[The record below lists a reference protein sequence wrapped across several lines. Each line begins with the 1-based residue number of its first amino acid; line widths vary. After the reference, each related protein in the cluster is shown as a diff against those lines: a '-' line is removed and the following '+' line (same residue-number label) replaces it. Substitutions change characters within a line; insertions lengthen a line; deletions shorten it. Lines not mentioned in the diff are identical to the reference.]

1 MQTLTVA
8 MIVYCLAFAALLV
21 GISIYRR
28 MKRNREMS
36 ALEGSRASGSTLA
49 EALLGK
55 RSALSQSSVH
65 SDSPHDTPSAKH
77 AA

>member
-36 ALEGSRASGSTLA
+36 TFEGSRASGSTLGD
-49 EALLGK
+49 ALLSK
-55 RSALSQSSVH
+55 RSALPPSAH
-65 SDSPHDTPSAKH
+65 TDSPHDSPSAKH

>member
-36 ALEGSRASGSTLA
+36 ALEGSRASGSTLGD
-49 EALLGK
+49 ALLG
-55 RSALSQSSVH
+55 RTSGLPQSAH